1 MGWVRTVAPATM
13 EPAGAAA
20 EKMGPDVP
28 VLRKIELLDTGAD
41 WISWG
46 WGVAC
51 WGEGREGVAVE
62 LRGDGGGM

>member
-28 VLRKIELLDTGAD
+28 VLRKMELLDTGAD
-41 WISWG
+41 WMVWSWG
-46 WGVAC
+46 WG
-51 WGEGREGVAVE
+51 EGSEGVTLE
-62 LRGDGGGM
+62 LRGEGGGM